1 MSLRDDLRAAFTQN
15 LGYKLA
21 SGVFALGI
29 WIWVQNEQVI
39 TDRTRVHLEWQLPEG
54 LVATEPL
61 LEQVALT
68 TEGVQ
73 ALVRATRSQDLRI
86 TLDLRRAKIG
96 DVTVDLADQIIT
108 GLPTGLRVVSLSPST
123 LRVQLDRILKKKVA
137 VRIAETGDIANGYRL
152 QGLKVQP
159 NNIELIGP
167 SSLLRSVSEVSTDPV
182 DLSGLRDDMSLD
194 VALDLKPGIRSAAA
208 RTVQV
213 KVDVE
218 ELRDVRVLEAVP
230 VLLQDGGR
238 YVAGIS
244 SVRLK
249 IEGPT
254 ALLAEL
260 DVDKVVVRV
269 VVPADYDGRTGE
281 VARGTEGLHYTVE
294 LPDSDRYEVE
304 VDPPR
309 IPLLPKGGG

>member
-1 MSLRDDLRAAFTQN
+1 MSARDDLRSAFTQN

-21 SGVFALGI
+21 SLVFALGI
-29 WIWVQNEQVI
+29 WVWVQNEQVI
-39 TDRTRVHLEWQLPEG
+39 TDRTRVQLEWQLPEG

-73 ALVRATRSQDLRI
+73 ALVRATRAQDLRI
-86 TLDLRRAKIG
+86 TVDLRRAKIG
-96 DVTVDLADQIIT
+96 DVTVELSDQVIT

-137 VRIAETGDIANGYRL
+137 VRIAETGDIATGYRL
-152 QGLKVQP
+152 QDLKVQP
-159 NNIELIGP
+159 SNIELIGP

-218 ELRDVRVLEAVP
+218 ELRDVRVLDAVP
-230 VLLQDGGR
+230 VLLQDDGR
-238 YVAGIS
+238 YMAGIP
-244 SVRLK
+244 SVSLK

-260 DVDKVVVRV
+260 DPTKVVVRV

-281 VARGTEGLHYTVE
+281 VARGTEGLHYRVE
-294 LPDSDRYEVE
+294 LPDQDRYEVQ

>member
-1 MSLRDDLRAAFTQN
+1 MSVRDDLRAAFTHN
-15 LGYKLA
+15 VGYKVA
-21 SGVFALGI
+21 SLIFALGI
-29 WIWVQNEQVI
+29 WVWVQNEQVI
-39 TDRTRVHLEWQLPEG
+39 TDRTRVQLEWLLPDG

-73 ALVRATRSQDLRI
+73 ALVRATRAQDLHI

-96 DVTVDLADQIIT
+96 DVTVDLADQTIS
-108 GLPTGLRVVSLSPST
+108 GLPSGLRVVNLSPST

-137 VRIAETGDIANGYRL
+137 VRIAETGDIAAGYRL
-152 QGLKVQP
+152 QGLQVQP
-159 NNIELIGP
+159 TNIELVGP
-167 SSLLRSVSEVSTDPV
+167 SSLLRSVSEVNTDPV

-194 VALDLKPGIRSAAA
+194 VSLDLKPGIRSASS

-213 KVDVE
+213 EVDVE
-218 ELRDVRVLEAVP
+218 ELRDVRILEAVP
-230 VLLQDGGR
+230 ILLQDDGR
-238 YVAGIS
+238 YVAGIPT
-244 SVRLK
+244 VRLK

-260 DVDKVVVRV
+260 DPTKVAIRV

-294 LPDSDRYEVE
+294 LPDKDRYEVQVE
-304 VDPPR
+304 PPR